1 LASVIQLEIP
11 PRSVY
16 VGVVRL
22 ALTSAARLAGMDE
35 GKVEDL
41 RIAVSEAC
49 ANAVLA
55 NEKGEGEAPVRITW
69 RQEADRVVIEV
80 VDSGSSRVPDP
91 EDSLVGGSRY
101 DMSVAL
107 LHSLV
112 DDCTFEALE
121 EGGTTTQLVFLL

>member
-1 LASVIQLEIP
+1 MIQLEIP

-22 ALTSAARLAGMDE
+22 ALASAARLAGLDE
-35 GKVEDL
+35 AKVEDL

-55 NEKGEGEAPVRITW
+55 NERAETEAPVRVSWT
-69 RQEADRVVIEV
+69 RETDRIVIEV
-80 VDSGSSRVPDP
+80 VDAGSGSVPDP

-107 LHSLV
+107 LESLV
-112 DDCTFEALE
+112 DDCTFGPLE
-121 EGGTTTQLVFLL
+121 DGGTTTRLVFLL